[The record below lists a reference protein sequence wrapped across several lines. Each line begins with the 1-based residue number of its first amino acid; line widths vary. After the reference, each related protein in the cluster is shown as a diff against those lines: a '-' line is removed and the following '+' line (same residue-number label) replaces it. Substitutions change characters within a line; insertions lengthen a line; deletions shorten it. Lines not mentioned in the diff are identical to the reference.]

1 MSTIVQV
8 TILGLGQVGAS
19 IGLALGE
26 HKDLVRRIGN
36 DAEPKV
42 AKRAEKIGAIDH
54 VIFNLP
60 SAVRQADLVILATP
74 VDEIHEVLE
83 AISQDLK
90 EGAVIIDTSHVKE
103 AVAKWA
109 AELLPPERH
118 FVAWTP
124 TINPAY
130 LHETVYGIDSAHAD
144 LFQNCLI
151 FITTP
156 PGAAAPAIK
165 LASDLTTLIGGKP
178 FFADQAEV
186 DGLLAT
192 CTLLPELTAAALV
205 NAVIDQP
212 GWREGRKLAGRP
224 FALATSPIL
233 DLEGTKTIA
242 QAALANRENV
252 VRVIDNLIA
261 SLASLRQAI
270 QNDDAAGLQKQ
281 VQAALED
288 RETWIG
294 QRKINDWAS
303 IESPPGSL
311 PTVGDVLGRLIGMRP
326 KPTPKDQNK

>member
-1 MSTIVQV
+1 MTVQV
-8 TILGLGQVGAS
+8 TILGLGQIGAS

-36 DAEPKV
+36 DTEPKI
-42 AKRAEKIGAIDH
+42 ARRAEKMGAIDH

-60 SAVRQADLVILATP
+60 SAVRQADLVILALP
-74 VDEIHEVLE
+74 VDEIREVLE
-83 AISQDLK
+83 VISQDLK
-90 EGAVIIDTSHVKE
+90 EGSVIIDTSHTKE

-109 AELLPPERH
+109 AELLPPDRH

-130 LHETVYGIDSAHAD
+130 LHETVYGIDAAHAD
-144 LFQNCLI
+144 LFRDCLI

-165 LASDLTTLIGGKP
+165 LASDLTSLIGGKP

-186 DGLLAT
+186 DGLLAAS
-192 CTLLPELTAAALV
+192 TLLPELTAAALV
-205 NAVIDQP
+205 NAVMDQP
-212 GWREGRKLAGRP
+212 GWDEGRKLAGRP

-233 DLEGTKTIA
+233 GLEGNKTIA

-261 SLASLRQAI
+261 SLTKLRQAI

-288 RETWIG
+288 REIWIG
-294 QRKINDWAS
+294 QRKINNWAS
-303 IESPPGSL
+303 VDSPPSAL
-311 PTVGDVLGRLIGMRP
+311 PTAGDVLGRLVGLRP
-326 KPTPKDQNK
+326 KPTPKDRNK